1 MNNNEN
7 SMELLNNVMDN
18 LTTTA
23 LETLK
28 SENIGGVDT
37 VFFEF
42 SDTVKDEEGKDKIIT
57 RKVTNP
63 ALVASFTKIQT
74 IDMLSKYSTTILAFE
89 LSKLTKE
96 QAEMYKCKNIMDL
109 IYKVFPKLTID
120 RTTAT
125 KYRKAGLLFMD
136 RTKDAKFAFRNGIDY
151 DTSINTLERCV
162 TLASVDEK
170 GEKVDIEKAT
180 EEELEKLYN
189 NFYQKY
195 VVGGKINLN
204 ASQSKVKEQISA
216 ILKENEK
223 VVATIKAEDVK
234 EVDNSDNSDN
244 STTTTENSENNVSTS
259 EVTDKKESSRAS
271 AEEHINYLTVIF
283 KDNEKAKQLLAKL
296 LKECTTLAD

>member
-136 RTKDAKFAFRNGIDY
+136 RTKDKIGCEFPFTRIFYKFRPLRSADEII
-151 DTSINTLERCV
+151 SEIN
-162 TLASVDEK
+162 
-170 GEKVDIEKAT
+170 
-180 EEELEKLYN
+180 
-189 NFYQKY
+189 
-195 VVGGKINLN
+195 
-204 ASQSKVKEQISA
+204 
-216 ILKENEK
+216 
-223 VVATIKAEDVK
+223 
-234 EVDNSDNSDN
+234 
-244 STTTTENSENNVSTS
+244 
-259 EVTDKKESSRAS
+259 
-271 AEEHINYLTVIF
+271 HINDRIHI
-283 KDNEKAKQLLAKL
+283 
-296 LKECTTLAD
+296 

>member
-1 MNNNEN
+1 MNNNTN
-7 SMELLNNVMDN
+7 SMNTLDTMLDN

-23 LETLK
+23 LDTLK
-28 SENIGGVDT
+28 SENIGGVET
-37 VFFEF
+37 SFFEF
-42 SDTVKDEEGKDKIIT
+42 NDTVKDEDGKDKIIV

-63 ALVASFTKIQT
+63 TLVASFVKIQT

-96 QAEMYKCKNIMDL
+96 QAEMYKSKSIMDL
-109 IYKVFPKLTID
+109 VYKVFPNLTID

-151 DTSINTLERCV
+151 DTSINTLERCI

-195 VVGGKINLN
+195 VISGKINLN
-204 ASQSKVKEQISA
+204 ASQSRVKEQISA
-216 ILKENEK
+216 ILKDSEK

-234 EVDNSDNSDN
+234 EVDNS
-244 STTTTENSENNVSTS
+244 TTTTENSENTENSGSTQELS
-259 EVTDKKESSRAS
+259 DKKESCRAS
-271 AEEHINYLTVIF
+271 AEEHINLLKTLF
-283 KDNEKAKQLLAKL
+283 KDNKSALQLLSKL
-296 LKECTTLAD
+296 VKELTTLAE